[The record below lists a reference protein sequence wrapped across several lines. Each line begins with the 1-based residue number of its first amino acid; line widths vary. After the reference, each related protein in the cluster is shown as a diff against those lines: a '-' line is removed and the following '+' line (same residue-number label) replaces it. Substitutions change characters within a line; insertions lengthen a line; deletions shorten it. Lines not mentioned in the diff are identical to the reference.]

1 MEYAVSN
8 WIYGDEPLE
17 ETLSRLQRCGYDGIE
32 LMGEPDQYDPKTV
45 IELCG
50 THDLK
55 VLSIAGMYPWPTDSR
70 DLANPDPAIRERA
83 VDYLIKCV
91 HFATRVEAPLVIV
104 VPAAVGRVCP
114 LGGESDDEQWV
125 AGVEREWEN
134 AVLSVKQAA
143 VVAEEK
149 GVLLAIE
156 PCNRYETFLVTNVDD
171 ALRFVSEVGS
181 PAVKIH
187 LDTFHMNLEESDPAD
202 AIRRAGDL
210 LINVHISDSNRQA
223 VGRGH
228 FDFRGLMKALKDIGY
243 TRTLALEPLPPV
255 PNPYIAARMK
265 RFANLK
271 DVYAEESIDRLKELE
286 VLVSEG

>member
-1 MEYAVSN
+1 MKYAISN
-8 WIYGDEPLE
+8 WIYGDEPVE
-17 ETLSRLQRCGYDGIE
+17 ETFARLKRCGYDGVE
-32 LMGEPDQYDPKTV
+32 LMGEPDQYDPEAINK
-45 IELCG
+45 LCDSYG
-50 THDLK
+50 LK

-91 HFATRVEAPLVIV
+91 HFATQVGAPLIIV
-104 VPAAVGRVCP
+104 VPAAVGRVSP
-114 LGGESDDEQWV
+114 LGGESDDEHWV

-134 AVLSVKQAA
+134 AVSSVKQAA

-149 GVLLAIE
+149 GVFLAIE
-156 PCNRYETFLVTNVDD
+156 PINRYETFLVTNVDD
-171 ALRFVSEVGS
+171 ALRFVRDVGS
-181 PAVKIH
+181 SAVKIH
-187 LDTFHMNLEESDPAD
+187 LDTFHMNIEESDPAD

-210 LINVHISDSNRQA
+210 LVNVHISDSNREA

-243 TRTLALEPLPPV
+243 RGTLALEPLPPV

-265 RFANLK
+265 RFAHLK
-271 DVYAEESIDRLKELE
+271 DVYAGESVDRLKELE
-286 VLVSEG
+286 VVVAEG